1 MKSGTTELMK
11 FKRLQRAIGESVR
24 GTVGLLELLWTAT
37 AKNCPEGDV
46 GRFTDEEIAI
56 MCDWDGDPET
66 LVSALV
72 SCGWLDE
79 CETFRLIVH
88 DWAEHC
94 PQFVKGFM
102 SKHDR
107 TFAKQATKQPA
118 KQPAKQRAKQRA
130 IAGCHSTLPPSL
142 AKPSLTKSNQVKSS
156 QDSCSEAQSR
166 SEPDSVAVVE
176 ADEIVEEFPVVGTKG
191 SSWGMPRS
199 LLEELQ
205 RAYPPLDVPAE
216 ARLAR
221 AWLVSNPTKRKTP
234 NGMPRF
240 LNAWMTRAN
249 DRLRGSPV
257 GAKPTGHDAIDRF
270 LEAT

>member
-11 FKRLQRAIGESVR
+11 FKRLQRALNESIR
-24 GTVGLLELLWTAT
+24 GTVGLLEMLWTAT

-56 MCDWDGDPET
+56 MCDWDGDPEK
-66 LVSALV
+66 LVCALV
-72 SCGWLDE
+72 KCGWLDQ
-79 CETFRLIVH
+79 CDNYRLIIH

-102 SKHDR
+102 SKHQR
-107 TFAKQATKQPA
+107 EFARQVTKQPA
-118 KQPAKQRAKQRA
+118 KQPAKQLTKQPT

-142 AKPSLTKSNQVKSS
+142 TKPNLTKPNQVY
-156 QDSCSEAQSR
+156 SCSEAEGR
-166 SEPDSVAVVE
+166 SEPDSMEVVE

-199 LLEELQ
+199 LLEELK

-221 AWLVSNPTKRKTP
+221 AWLVANPTKRKTP

-240 LNAWMTRAN
+240 LNSWLTRAN
-249 DRLRGSPV
+249 DRLRGASV
-257 GAKPTGHDAIDRF
+257 GARSQSHDAIDKF
-270 LEAT
+270 LEST